1 MFHRLH
7 LDLEASSDH
16 RKKNIKNFIYD
27 ALDDMYFS
35 VKSHRV
41 NNRGQEIPAQIQ
53 KKRARR
59 ETLLNRHRRIF
70 CFFFFFSFSQK
81 IFLSQKTGGHF
92 FLVVHQ
98 SSNPS
103 ILDKTKF
110 LFTNIYK
117 GGTTK
122 HEYVSRSDGVNRNK
136 GKSFFWACL
145 LKRIFRFRKKNC
157 LIGCSH

>member
-1 MFHRLH
+1 
-7 LDLEASSDH
+7 
-16 RKKNIKNFIYD
+16 
-27 ALDDMYFS
+27 MYFS

-53 KKRARR
+53 KKKSSKRDVIKSPS
-59 ETLLNRHRRIF
+59 EDFL
-70 CFFFFFSFSQK
+70 FFFSFL
-81 IFLSQKTGGHF
+81 FLRKSFCLKKREGI

-110 LFTNIYK
+110 FFTNIYT

-145 LKRIFRFRKKNC
+145 LKRIFRFRKKKIALSAVRIDTKKLPMNSSPNT
-157 LIGCSH
+157 SHFGS